1 MDPNHYLA
9 LRYVATLDQRRGEP
23 MHLYR
28 HFADLDD
35 RRRRRR
41 QRFAALV
48 RSGPSGRPFVPP
60 RVRLAG

>member
-9 LRYVATLDQRRGEP
+9 LRYVATLDQRTGEP
-23 MHLYR
+23 THLYR

-35 RRRRRR
+35 RRRHRR
-41 QRFAALV
+41 QRFAALL
-48 RSGPSGRPFVPP
+48 RRGRSGRPLVPR